1 MSKRNVE
8 VIPAKPRFIHQGLTE
23 QPKLKVAAYCRV
35 STSED
40 EQLSSFEA
48 QREHYFSHIKNNLD
62 WEYAGIYADEGIS
75 GTSTKKRD
83 QFNSMIEDCLGG
95 KIDMILTKS
104 VSRFARNTLDCLRFI
119 RLLKENNIAVYFEK
133 ENINTLDAKGEVLL
147 VIISSLAQEE
157 SFSLSHNTRWGI
169 VHRFQSGKVVVNA
182 KRFLGYDKDE
192 NGELV
197 IVPEQ
202 AEIVRR
208 IYREF
213 LEGKS
218 TRQVAKVLTLDG
230 LKNGAGN
237 TKWYESNI
245 ITILKNEKYM
255 GDSRL
260 QKTYTVDF
268 LTKKRVKNNGIVQSY
283 YVTDSHEPIV
293 SSDDFAS
300 VQAEFKR
307 RSSIRGYSTTGKN
320 QYGCKYPFSG
330 MLFCYNCGA
339 KLQRSCWSSGKNKS
353 YIWKCT
359 NKSMNGLDA
368 CSAKDIKE
376 KDLEKAFVRAVRR
389 AIDDEKAF
397 LEQLLENI
405 SMGIK
410 QVEQEFTMEELNE
423 RLEELG
429 QEMMGLV
436 RLNARAGKE
445 TSAYE
450 AEYLR
455 VSEEMEQIRERK
467 ALIEEAELSEIIRQ
481 KRIQEMKKFLNST
494 DTPLAKFDAA
504 LFRRLVEK
512 VVIQS
517 LVEAAFVF
525 KCGIELREI
534 LSS

>member
-1 MSKRNVE
+1 MAVRNVE
-8 VIPAKPRFIHQGLTE
+8 IIPAKPKFIRQGLTE

-48 QREHYFSHIKNNLD
+48 QREYYYSHITSNPS
-62 WEYAGIYADEGIS
+62 WEYAGIFADEGIS
-75 GTSTKKRD
+75 GTSTKKRE
-83 QFNSMIEDCLGG
+83 QFNKMIEECLSG
-95 KIDMILTKS
+95 KIDMIITKS
-104 VSRFARNTLDCLRFI
+104 VSRFARNTLDCLQYI
-119 RLLKENNIAVYFEK
+119 RLLKENNIAVFFEK

-157 SFSLSHNTRWGI
+157 SFALSHNTRWGI
-169 VHRFQSGKVVVNA
+169 VHRFQTGKVVVNA
-182 KRFLGYDKDE
+182 KRLLGYDKDE
-192 NGELV
+192 NGELI

-218 TRQVAKVLTLDG
+218 TRQVAKGLTAEG

-245 ITILKNEKYM
+245 IGILKNEKYM
-255 GDSRL
+255 GDARL

-283 YVTDSHEPIV
+283 YVSESHEPIV
-293 SSDDFAS
+293 SREDFAA

-307 RSSIRGYSTTGKN
+307 RTSIRGYSTTGKN

-339 KLQRSCWSSGKNKS
+339 KLQRNVWGQGKGKS

-376 KDLEKAFVRAVRR
+376 KGLEKAFVRVMGRVVGG
-389 AIDDEKAF
+389 EKEF
-397 LEQLLENI
+397 LQQLLENI
-405 SMGIK
+405 NTGIERVK
-410 QVEQEFTMEELNE
+410 HEFTIEELNS
-423 RLEELG
+423 RLDELG

-436 RLNARAGKE
+436 RLNARAGTG

-450 AEYLR
+450 AEYIR

-467 ALIEEAELSEIIRQ
+467 VAIEEEELSELLRQ
-481 KRIQEMKKFLNST
+481 KRIEEMKQYLNST

-512 VVIQS
+512 VIIHS
-517 LVEAAFVF
+517 LVEATFIF
-525 KCGIELREI
+525 RSGIELRET
-534 LSS
+534 LT

>member
-1 MSKRNVE
+1 MAVRNVE
-8 VIPAKPRFIHQGLTE
+8 VIPAKPKFIRQGLTE

-48 QREHYFSHIKNNLD
+48 QREHYFSQISSNPA
-62 WEYAGIYADEGIS
+62 WEYAGIFADEGIS
-75 GTSTKKRD
+75 GTSTKKRE
-83 QFNSMIEDCLGG
+83 QFNKMIEECLDG
-95 KIDMILTKS
+95 KIDMIITKS
-104 VSRFARNTLDCLRFI
+104 VSRFARNTLDCLQYI

-157 SFSLSHNTRWGI
+157 SFALSHNTRWGI
-169 VHRFQSGKVVVNA
+169 VHRFQSGKVFVNH

-202 AEIVRR
+202 AKIVKR
-208 IYREF
+208 IYQEF

-218 TRQVAKVLTLDG
+218 TRQIAKGLTADSI
-230 LKNGAGN
+230 KNGAGSP
-237 TKWYESNI
+237 KWHESNI
-245 ITILKNEKYM
+245 IQILKNEKYK
-255 GDSRL
+255 GDALL
-260 QKTYTVDF
+260 QKTYTTDF
-268 LTKKRVKNNGIVQSY
+268 LTKKRIKNKGVVQSY
-283 YVTDSHEPIV
+283 YVADSHEAII
-293 SSDDFAS
+293 SSEDFTA

-339 KLQRSCWSSGKNKS
+339 KLQRNCWGTGKHKS

-359 NKSMNGLDA
+359 NKAMNGLDA
-368 CSAKDIKE
+368 CSAKDVKE
-376 KDLEKAFVRAVRR
+376 KDLEKAFVRAMSR
-389 AIDDEKAF
+389 AVGGEKAF
-397 LEQLLENI
+397 LQQLLENI
-405 SMGIK
+405 NTGLQ
-410 QVEQEFTMEELNE
+410 QVEQEFTIEELNA

-436 RLNARAGKE
+436 RLNARAGTG

-450 AEYLR
+450 AEYIR

-467 ALIEEAELSEIIRQ
+467 AAIEEVELSELMRQ
-481 KRIQEMKKFLNST
+481 KRIDEMRKYLSST
-494 DTPLAKFDAA
+494 DTPLAKFDGA
-504 LFRRLVEK
+504 LFRRLVDK
-512 VVIQS
+512 VIIHS
-517 LVEAAFVF
+517 LVEATFIF
-525 KCGIELREI
+525 RSGIELKEI
-534 LSS
+534 LG

>member
-8 VIPAKPRFIHQGLTE
+8 IIPAKPKFLRQGLTE

-48 QREHYFSHIKNNLD
+48 QREHYLSHISSNPV
-62 WEYAGIYADEGIS
+62 WEFAGIFADEGIS
-75 GTSTKKRD
+75 GTSTKNRE
-83 QFNSMIEDCLGG
+83 QFNKMIDECLSG
-95 KIDMILTKS
+95 KIDMIITKS
-104 VSRFARNTLDCLRFI
+104 VSRFARNTLDCLQYI

-157 SFSLSHNTRWGI
+157 SFALSHNTRWGI
-169 VHRFQSGKVVVNA
+169 LHRFQSGKVVVNA

-192 NGELV
+192 NGELI
-197 IVPEQ
+197 IVSEQ

-208 IYREF
+208 IYKEF

-218 TRQVAKVLTLDG
+218 TRQIAKGLTTDG
-230 LKNGAGN
+230 RKNGAGN
-237 TKWYESNI
+237 TKWHESNI
-245 ITILKNEKYM
+245 IGILKNEKYM

-283 YVTDSHEPIV
+283 YVPESHEPIV
-293 SSDDFAS
+293 SKEDFAA

-307 RSSIRGYSTTGKN
+307 RTSIRGYSTTGKN

-339 KLQRSCWSSGKNKS
+339 KLQRNCWGQGKNKS

-359 NKSMNGLDA
+359 NKAMNGLDA
-368 CSAKDIKE
+368 CAAKDLKE
-376 KDLEKAFVRAVRR
+376 KDLEKAFIRAMSR
-389 AIDDEKAF
+389 AIGGEKAF
-397 LEQLLENI
+397 LQQLLENI
-405 SMGIK
+405 STGIK
-410 QVEQEFTMEELNE
+410 QVEQEFTMEELNT

-429 QEMMGLV
+429 QEMMGLI
-436 RLNARAGKE
+436 RINARAGTGTE
-445 TSAYE
+445 AYE
-450 AEYLR
+450 AEYIR
-455 VSEEMEQIRERK
+455 VSEEMELIRERK
-467 ALIEEAELSEIIRQ
+467 AAIEESELSELLRQ
-481 KRIQEMKKFLNST
+481 KRIEEMKKHLNST
-494 DTPLAKFDAA
+494 DAPFAKFDAA

-512 VVIQS
+512 VIIHS
-517 LVEAAFVF
+517 FVEAVF
-525 KCGIELREI
+525 MFRSGIELREI
-534 LSS
+534 LG